1 MKKTLTAM
9 LTGALLGATLL
20 GGAQA
25 VVETVTAQRSTQRI
39 YVDGEQVQMEAYSI
53 DGANYVKL
61 RDVGRAVGFNV
72 SWDAGTGSVQI
83 NSDEPYADD
92 TAPQAAAV
100 QKSVSRIVTLPT
112 DGSKYVPKVGDVIR
126 CDDGYLYEIK
136 DTLRWENN
144 VFSPGPLP
152 ELPTP
157 SYDWSVFPTEVL
169 PQPEARH
176 FTTNTGEELFIRN
189 LFETRRMQYTIYE
202 ALKNEPRA
210 WRDGK
215 PLAKISLTIPAEDEP
230 YTMYFWPWREG
241 EVTKHVHAFPA
252 FHFRIEAWDYFH
264 NGIFEETRYYIEV
277 T

>member
-9 LTGALLGATLL
+9 LTGAMLGAALL

-25 VVETVTAQRSTQRI
+25 VGETVTAQRSTQRV
-39 YVDGEQVQMEAYSI
+39 YVDGQQVEMEAYAIGGS
-53 DGANYVKL
+53 NYVKL
-61 RDVGRAVGFNV
+61 RDAGEAVGFNV
-72 SWDAGTGSVQI
+72 YWDGS
-83 NSDEPYADD
+83 
-92 TAPQAAAV
+92 AV
-100 QKSVSRIVTLPT
+100 QVQSDAPYTGEAPAPRQETGSRIVTLPT
-112 DGSKYVPKVGDVIR
+112 DGSKYVPKAGDVIR

-136 DTLRWENN
+136 DTQRWENN
-144 VFSPGPLP
+144 VFSPEPLP

-157 SYDWSVFPTEVL
+157 SYDWSVFPTVAL

-176 FTTNTGEELFIRN
+176 FTTSTGEELFIRN
-189 LFETRRMQYTIYE
+189 LYETKRMQYTIYE
-202 ALKNEPRA
+202 ALKNEPKA

-215 PLAKISLTIPAEDEP
+215 PLTKISLTIPAEDEP
-230 YTMYFWPWREG
+230 YVMYFWPWRES
-241 EVTKHVHAFPA
+241 EVTKHIHAFPA